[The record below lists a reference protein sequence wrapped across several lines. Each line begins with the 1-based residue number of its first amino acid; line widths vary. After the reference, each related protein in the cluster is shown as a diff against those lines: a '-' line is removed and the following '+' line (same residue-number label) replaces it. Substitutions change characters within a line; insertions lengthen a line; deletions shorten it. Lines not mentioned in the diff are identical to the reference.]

1 MNNGGLFSPLR
12 WFSIFFLLAAVGLSS
27 VELVSYSRAR
37 SAFAPEQVIA
47 GIPVGGLDR
56 QQAAQRLIE
65 AYDLPVELRYGDAII
80 HLDPSVVD
88 FQLDLEAMLAA
99 AEIQRAQQSFWVG
112 YWDYLWNRTT
122 PSEEIP
128 LRASFSEQRLRVYLQ
143 QEIASRY
150 DKPPTPARPIVGTVN
165 FEPGQPGSVLDI
177 DAAIPLIARAL
188 NSLNNRSVNLPII
201 TSSASRPAFQNLE
214 ILLKQTIDLSGF
226 DGITGLYLL
235 DLQNMAEIHFGYRQL
250 QNIPVVPTDIA
261 FTASSIIKIPILVS
275 VYRRIGDQPDAETL
289 KLISD
294 MIDKSG
300 NEAADWLMDRVIGTN
315 RSPLAIGTDMRD
327 LGLQNTFL
335 AGYFYAGA
343 PLLELVKTPANQRTD
358 VFTDPDPYSQTTPS
372 DMGML
377 LQDIY
382 LCAENGGGSL
392 PAVFPDQIT
401 QNECRQMIEY
411 LARNK
416 IGVLIEAGV
425 PDGTRVAHKHGW
437 VSVNG
442 IINTIGDAGIVYTPG
457 GNYILVIFL
466 YHPQQLVWEPAS
478 KLIADLSRAVYNYY
492 NIPR

>member
-12 WFSIFFLLAAVGLSS
+12 WFSVLFLLAAVGLTS

-37 SAFAPEQVIA
+37 SVFAPEQVIA
-47 GIPVGGLDR
+47 GVPVGGLDR

-65 AYDLPVELRYGDAII
+65 AYDLPVELRYGEAII

-99 AEIQRAQQSFWVG
+99 AELQRVQQSFWVG
-112 YWDYLWNRTT
+112 FWDYLWNRET

-128 LRASFSEQRLRVYLQ
+128 LRATFSEQRLRTYLQ
-143 QEIASRY
+143 QEIAPRY
-150 DKPPTPARPIVGTVN
+150 DSPPIPPRPIVGTVN
-165 FEPGQPGSVLDI
+165 FEPGQPGRVLDI
-177 DAAIPLIARAL
+177 EAAIPPIARAL
-188 NSLNNRSVNLPII
+188 YSLDNRTVVLPII
-201 TSSASRPAFQNLE
+201 TTRASRPAFQNLE

-226 DGITGLYLL
+226 DGLTGLYLL

-250 QNIPVVPTDIA
+250 QSIAVKPTDIA
-261 FTASSIIKIPILVS
+261 FTASSLIKIPILVS
-275 VYRRIGDQPDAETL
+275 VFRRIGEQPDPETL

-294 MIDKSG
+294 MIEKSG
-300 NEAADWLMDRVIGTN
+300 NEAADWLMDRVIASN
-315 RSPLAIGTDMRD
+315 RSPLAVTEDMRA
-327 LGLQNTFL
+327 LGLPNTFL

-343 PLLELVKTPANQRTD
+343 PLLEVIKTPANQRTD

-372 DMGML
+372 EIGML
-377 LQDIY
+377 LEDIY

-392 PAVFPDQIT
+392 MAVFPGQIT
-401 QNECRQMIEY
+401 QEECQQMIEV
-411 LARNK
+411 LARNN

-442 IINTIGDAGIVYTPG
+442 IINTISDAGIVYTPG
-457 GNYILVIFL
+457 GNYVLVIFL
-466 YHPQQLVWEPAS
+466 YHPQQLIWEPAS
-478 KLIADLSRAVYNYY
+478 KLVADLSRAVYNYY

>member
-12 WFSIFFLLAAVGLSS
+12 WFSVFFLLAAVGLTSF
-27 VELVSYSRAR
+27 ELVSFSRAR
-37 SAFAPEQVIA
+37 SVFAPEQVIA
-47 GIPVGGLDR
+47 GVPVGGLDR

-65 AYDLPVELRYGDAII
+65 AYDLPVELRYGEAVI

-99 AEIQRAQQSFWVG
+99 AEMQRAQQSFWLDF
-112 YWDYLWNRTT
+112 WDYLWGRAT
-122 PSEEIP
+122 PVAEIP
-128 LRASFSEQRLRVYLQ
+128 LRATFSEQRLRVYLQ
-143 QEIASRY
+143 QEIATRY
-150 DKPPTPARPIVGTVN
+150 DTPPIPARPIIGTVT
-165 FEPGQPGSVLDI
+165 FEPGKPGTVLDV

-188 NSLNNRSVNLPII
+188 NSLNNRTVVLPVISR
-201 TSSASRPAFQNLE
+201 TASRPAFQNLE

-226 DGITGLYLL
+226 DGLTGLYLL

-261 FTASSIIKIPILVS
+261 FTASSIIKIPIMVS
-275 VYRRIGDQPDAETL
+275 VFRRLGDQPDSETM

-300 NEAADWLMDRVIGTN
+300 NEAADWLMDRVIASN
-315 RSPLAIGTDMRD
+315 RSPLAVGEDMRAA
-327 LGLQNTFL
+327 GLPNTFL

-343 PLLELVKTPANQRTD
+343 PLLEVVKTPANQRTD

-392 PAVFPDQIT
+392 LAVFPGEIT
-401 QNECRQMIEY
+401 QEECRQMIEY
-411 LARNK
+411 LANNK

-457 GNYILVIFL
+457 GNYVLVVFL
-466 YHPQQLVWEPAS
+466 YHPQQLIWEPAS

-492 NIPR
+492 NIAR